1 MQKDSICE
9 KKKSRKRRSKKNEV
23 NIVEEQQSNPVENEE
38 CDDEYADI
46 DLEKEAGVTDTM
58 PSEKLTECFDDDD
71 MYEPSNF
78 DVEEA
83 EAEAEAERKKKAI
96 EERKRIRREN
106 KTINYVEP
114 QKMLERII
122 EYYKTDVMSEELA
135 MDIRRICD
143 RLSMSSRFVNY
154 TYREEMASDA
164 FFSAYKAIYN
174 KKFDITKG
182 YNPFS
187 YVTQVAFHSM
197 VQRIKI
203 EHKEREKTD
212 SYREAHFDELLKET
226 AAEANAANESFD
238 SYGDYS

>member
-1 MQKDSICE
+1 MQKDSTCE
-9 KKKSRKRRSKKNEV
+9 KKKSRKRRSKKEIADEAEKTV
-23 NIVEEQQSNPVENEE
+23 AEEEE
-38 CDDEYADI
+38 DPIDEYGEV
-46 DLEKEAGVTDTM
+46 DLEKEVGPDDMTLA
-58 PSEKLTECFDDDD
+58 EKLAEPVDEDEK
-71 MYEPSNF
+71 YEPSEF
-78 DVEEA
+78 DIEQEA
-83 EAEAEAERKKKAI
+83 EEAEAERKKMVA

-154 TYREEMASDA
+154 TYREEMAGDA

-212 SYREAHFDELLKET
+212 SYREAHFDDLLKET
-226 AAEANAANESFD
+226 AADANAANESFD